1 MYQAKYGINN
11 DICRTARA
19 HEFKLPSYN
28 RKRADA
34 RAAAKRSDAM
44 HCYALCSKMSGE
56 TSWPAIRKWLKS
68 LHSQVELSER
78 KARRF
83 QAELL
88 LCIGEKG
95 ESI

>member
-1 MYQAKYGINN
+1 
-11 DICRTARA
+11 
-19 HEFKLPSYN
+19 
-28 RKRADA
+28 
-34 RAAAKRSDAM
+34 M
-44 HCYALCSKMSGE
+44 HCYRLCIKLSGG
-56 TSWPAIRKWLKS
+56 TSWPAIRKWLES